1 MTASTVAF
9 PTPAVF
15 PDDVEVAV
23 VAFNSRDTLPRVL
36 ECLRAA
42 RAPDERIT
50 VYDLGSTEPVSSW
63 LPNERPNVQIKRLA
77 VNDGPNPGRN
87 LAIRSAVRPFVL
99 LVDADAYMKPDV
111 PRRLRAALDPSAK
124 VGMTV
129 PVIVHSANP
138 QTIQYA
144 GGSIHFICEAINPWR
159 NRTLA
164 ERGDDA
170 HDIGTAPGVTFLLDA
185 AVAKRVGLFDERYFM
200 GKEDGDF
207 CHRLVMAGYRL
218 VEDPHA
224 LIEHGSKPRSTWLFP
239 FQIRNRWHFML
250 KNYET
255 RTLVLLLPALA
266 IHEPLQLALLIVKG
280 HFGAYVKA
288 IRSLLPWL
296 RTLGPERREI
306 RARRVVHDRQLL
318 HSAPLIV
325 REDVVSGRLGGTFKR
340 AYDAWLS
347 AYWRVIRPLLS

>member
-1 MTASTVAF
+1 MTASPLAF
-9 PTPAVF
+9 PTPTRF

-36 ECLRAA
+36 ECLRKAG
-42 RAPDERIT
+42 APDERIT
-50 VYDLGSTEPVSSW
+50 IYDLGSTDPVSSW
-63 LPNERPNVQIKRLA
+63 LARERPTIQIKRLA
-77 VNDGPNPGRN
+77 VNEGPNPGRN
-87 LAIRSAVRPFVL
+87 LALRSAVRPYVL
-99 LVDADAYMKPDV
+99 LVDADAYLRPDV
-111 PRRLRAALDPSAK
+111 PMRLRAALNPAAK

-129 PVIVHSANP
+129 PVIVQSSDP

-159 NRTLA
+159 SRTLA
-164 ERGDDA
+164 ERGDDVR
-170 HDIGTAPGVTFLLDA
+170 DIGTAPGVTLLLDA
-185 AVAKRVGLFDERYFM
+185 AAAKRVGLFDERYFM

-224 LIEHGSKPRSTWLFP
+224 LVEHGSKPRSTWLFP

-255 RTLVLLLPALA
+255 RTLVLLMPALA

-280 HFGAYVKA
+280 HVGAYVKA
-288 IRSLLPWL
+288 VRSLLPWL
-296 RTLGPERREI
+296 RTLGQERREI
-306 RARRVVHDRQLL
+306 RSRRVVHDRDLL
-318 HSAPLIV
+318 HSAPLII
-325 REDVVSGRLGGTFKR
+325 REDVVSGRVGGAFKR
-340 AYDAWLS
+340 AYDAWL
-347 AYWRVIRPLLS
+347 ATYWRLIRPLLS

>member
-1 MTASTVAF
+1 MTAPPVAF
-9 PTPAVF
+9 PTPVRF

-36 ECLRAA
+36 DCLRAA
-42 RAPDERIT
+42 GAPDKRIT

-63 LPNERPNVQIKRLA
+63 LPRERPDVEVKRLA

-87 LAIRSAVRPFVL
+87 LAVRSAVRPFVL

-111 PRRLRAALDPSAK
+111 PARLRAALDPAAK

-129 PVIVHSANP
+129 PVIVHSSDP

-164 ERGDDA
+164 ERGPEVR
-170 HDIGTAPGVTFLLDA
+170 DIGTAPGVTFLVDVA
-185 AVAKRVGLFDERYFM
+185 AAKQVGLFDERYFM

-218 VEDPHA
+218 VEDPRA
-224 LIEHGSKPRSTWLFP
+224 LVEHGSRPRSAWLFP

-255 RTLVLLLPALA
+255 RTLVLLVPALA
-266 IHEPLQLALLIVKG
+266 IHEPLQLALLVVKG
-280 HFGAYVKA
+280 HAGAYFKA
-288 IRSLLPWL
+288 VRTLLPWL
-296 RTLGPERREI
+296 RTLGQERREI
-306 RARRVVHDRQLL
+306 RARRAVHDRTLL
-318 HSAPLIV
+318 HAAPLIV
-325 REDVVSGRLGGTFKR
+325 REDVVSGRVGGAFKR
-340 AYDAWLS
+340 AYDAWLG
-347 AYWRVIRPLLS
+347 AYWRFIRPLLS